1 MIPHRTPSILPWLYP
16 SLHWRLPSGRNELY
30 LTFDDGPV
38 PGPTEFVLETLNR
51 YSIKATFFCIGD
63 NIGKHPG
70 IFQRLVE
77 EGHEVG
83 NHTYHH
89 LNGWATRPDAYLE
102 DIRRCDHLLY
112 NGGAKSAKSRLFRP
126 PYGRITRKQIGLLAG
141 RPIIM
146 WDVLSA
152 DYRQRISPEKSFRNT
167 LRVVRPGSIIVYH
180 DSRKAERNLT
190 YGLPRIIEECL
201 GQGYTF
207 SPITL

>member
-38 PGPTEFVLETLNR
+38 PGPTEFVLGVLHR
-51 YSIKATFFCIGD
+51 YSVKATFFCIGD
-63 NIGKHPG
+63 NIGKHPAL
-70 IFQRLVE
+70 FQRLVD
-77 EGHEVG
+77 EGHKVG

-89 LNGWATRPDAYLE
+89 LNGWRTRPDAYLE
-102 DIRRCDHLLY
+102 DVRRCDDLLY
-112 NGGAKSAKSRLFRP
+112 NGGGKSAQSRLFRP
-126 PYGRITRKQIGLLAG
+126 PYGRITRKQIGLLTG

-152 DYRQRISPEKSFRNT
+152 DYRQRLSAEKSFRNT
-167 LRVVRPGSIIVYH
+167 LRAVRPGSIIVYH
-180 DSRKAERNLT
+180 DSHKAERNLR

-207 SPITL
+207 SRIPL